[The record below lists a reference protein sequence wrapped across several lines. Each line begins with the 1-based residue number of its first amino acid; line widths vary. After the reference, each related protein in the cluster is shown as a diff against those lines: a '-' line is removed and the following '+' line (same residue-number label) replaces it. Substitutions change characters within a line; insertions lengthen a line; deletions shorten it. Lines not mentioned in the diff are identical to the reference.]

1 MKTAILSAASALV
14 LVICVASAPA
24 LAMPGA
30 NTLGVSSAADGLT
43 QVRWRRHHHYRHH
56 RYRRHYGHSRRASPS
71 QAGNA
76 KDPSRPIRQQN
87 QGMTTGGPRY

>member
-1 MKTAILSAASALV
+1 MKTTILSAASALAIGV
-14 LVICVASAPA
+14 CLASAPVS
-24 LAMPGA
+24 AMPAA
-30 NTLGVSSAADGLT
+30 NPLGVSGVDGVT
-43 QVRWRRHHHYRHH
+43 QVRWRRHHHHRHH
-56 RYRRHYGHSRRASPS
+56 RHHGYSRRASPS